1 MLAAPRET
9 LKTYSPLPPFYSR
22 WAEFAHVNTFPFLKF
37 PIKYVYR
44 WEIRNRLK
52 IERGFPKFGEM
63 FVKLGALSAMCV
75 FFNPFF
81 RRDFYGK
88 RGVGSLD
95 LFNCC
100 FLVCLWRGVLG
111 WEGCVC
117 VLCKMGMWWWLVVG
131 VARKLRIQP
140 LPAESSMQY

>member
-1 MLAAPRET
+1 
-9 LKTYSPLPPFYSR
+9 
-22 WAEFAHVNTFPFLKF
+22 
-37 PIKYVYR
+37 
-44 WEIRNRLK
+44 
-52 IERGFPKFGEM
+52 
-63 FVKLGALSAMCV
+63 MCV